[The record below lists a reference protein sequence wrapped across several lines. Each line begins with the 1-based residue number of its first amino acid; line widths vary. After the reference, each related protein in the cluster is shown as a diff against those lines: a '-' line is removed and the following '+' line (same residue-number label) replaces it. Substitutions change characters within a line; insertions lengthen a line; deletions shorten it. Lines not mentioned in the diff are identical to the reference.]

1 MDDNWYFRMVDS
13 AADARE
19 YLTQHPR
26 VSVQVASFMAVRWVP
41 DLCVPV
47 PVPLHPLPVFLARH
61 ADLMSALHAG
71 PCCSKFYF
79 LVVAIAVPDG
89 SCCA

>member
-47 PVPLHPLPVFLARH
+47 PVRPPSSAGWACTPRRTHVGAPRWPLLQ
-61 ADLMSALHAG
+61 
-71 PCCSKFYF
+71 
-79 LVVAIAVPDG
+79 
-89 SCCA
+89 